1 MMSRI
6 TLTEHANGV
15 ALHNSYLETE
25 KTKSAYQSQIA
36 ELSLYPERL
45 KTAEARYHESEESR
59 IALQEKL
66 NESNATISSLNG
78 KIDTLSESISG
89 IREKYHVVTEDNIEL
104 SAKSQD
110 HERKVLEADEHNKN
124 LINMVTKKDDAIEAQ
139 QLRVEELLR
148 DNTELSQQ
156 LETTLSSCRRQ
167 VETLKEKGA
176 LKERSASSRI
186 EELEAQLG
194 RVSSTTSQLKAM
206 KDEAERR
213 SQLRINEMRER
224 LEQANNTTRSMQNY
238 VNFLK
243 QSYSSV
249 FGDSTLEIP
258 GRISP
263 TFKRSKSPLLD
274 YS

>member
-1 MMSRI
+1 
-6 TLTEHANGV
+6 
-15 ALHNSYLETE
+15 
-25 KTKSAYQSQIA
+25 
-36 ELSLYPERL
+36 
-45 KTAEARYHESEESR
+45 
-59 IALQEKL
+59 
-66 NESNATISSLNG
+66 
-78 KIDTLSESISG
+78 
-89 IREKYHVVTEDNIEL
+89 
-104 SAKSQD
+104 
-110 HERKVLEADEHNKN
+110 
-124 LINMVTKKDDAIEAQ
+124 
-139 QLRVEELLR
+139 
-148 DNTELSQQ
+148 
-156 LETTLSSCRRQ
+156 
-167 VETLKEKGA
+167 LKEKGA